1 MMQTATKFRIE
12 DYFSV
17 ADRKDLNAFADF
29 FAEDAVFRFG
39 NYPVWEG
46 RETIRQ
52 QIGGIFDS
60 LDAISHRE
68 LEVHQC
74 KDKQVIIVN
83 GIVTYKRFDGISKSY
98 PFSATYHL
106 EDERIKRY
114 LVFIDN
120 HDLFD

>member
-1 MMQTATKFRIE
+1 MPTVTKFRVA

-17 ADRKDLNAFADF
+17 ADRKDLDAFALF

-46 RETIRQ
+46 RAMIKQ

-60 LDAISHRE
+60 LAGISHRD
-68 LEVHQC
+68 LEIHQG
-74 KDKQVIIVN
+74 KDKDVIIVN
-83 GIVTYKRFDGISKSY
+83 GIVTYKRLDGIAKSY

-106 EDERIKRY
+106 EDEQIKRY